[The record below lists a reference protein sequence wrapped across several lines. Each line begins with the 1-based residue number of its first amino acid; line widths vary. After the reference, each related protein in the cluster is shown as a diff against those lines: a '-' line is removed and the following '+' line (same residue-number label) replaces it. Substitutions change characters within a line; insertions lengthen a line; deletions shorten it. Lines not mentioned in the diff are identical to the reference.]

1 MTKAK
6 ELARAIRNTANS
18 ILGNRIKNSHNFAFE
33 VEKFCDAV
41 LSEPEPLK
49 GWIEVTFLQ
58 KEDLENVS
66 GKGFIDVKTI
76 QMCSFDP
83 INQKSGITFHHAP
96 DTCFHVQESY
106 DEIKQKIKEAS

>member
-6 ELARAIRNTANS
+6 ELAREIQTELE
-18 ILGNRIKNSHNFAFE
+18 LGDLNVGPRSKQLMYNL
-33 VEKFCDAV
+33 VDAV
-41 LSEPEPLK
+41 LSEPEPDLR

-106 DEIKQKIKEAS
+106 DSIKQKIKEAL

>member
-1 MTKAK
+1 MSKAK
-6 ELARAIRNTANS
+6 ELATK
-18 ILGNRIKNSHNFAFE
+18 ILDVGTDPDWEDIHTLRKIAE
-33 VEKFCDAV
+33 DV
-41 LSEPEPLK
+41 LSEPEPDLK

-106 DEIKQKIKEAS
+106 DSIKQKIKEAL

>member
-1 MTKAK
+1 MSKAK
-6 ELARAIRNTANS
+6 ELAREIKDDRYLSVNHTTMLYQLAN
-18 ILGNRIKNSHNFAFE
+18 
-33 VEKFCDAV
+33 AV

-58 KEDLENVS
+58 KEDLESVS

-83 INQKSGITFHHAP
+83 INQRAGITFHHAP